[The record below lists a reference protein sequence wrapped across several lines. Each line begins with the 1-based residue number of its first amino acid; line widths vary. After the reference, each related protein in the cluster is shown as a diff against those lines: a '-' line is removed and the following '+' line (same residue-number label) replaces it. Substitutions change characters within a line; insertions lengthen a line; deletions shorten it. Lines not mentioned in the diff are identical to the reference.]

1 MGETRS
7 DAWRAGRGDKWSE
20 HLVAMEATL
29 APVDAPLLEALLL
42 DAPYRVAD
50 VGCGGGGTA
59 IAIARRAPRGTS
71 VEGFD
76 LAPGLVA
83 QARARAAREDVGA
96 VSFEIADVAEALPA
110 VSYPRLVS
118 RFGVMF
124 FDAPAAAFA
133 NLARWLS
140 PGGRFA
146 FAVWG
151 APSENPWMTKVRDVV
166 ARVVDVPSAGKD
178 APGPFRYAGIDR
190 LTTLLSDA
198 GFVDVAVTGWRGLLP
213 IGGGLGTKAAARFAL
228 RSYAS
233 FSELLAEAGEGAFER
248 AERALMRA
256 FEGELH
262 GGIVRMGATV
272 RIVTGSRG

>member
-20 HLVAMEATL
+20 HLVGMEATL
-29 APVDAPLLEALLL
+29 APIDAPLIEALRL
-42 DAPYRVAD
+42 DAPLRVAD

-59 IAIARRAPRGTS
+59 IAIARSAPRGTS
-71 VEGFD
+71 VDGFD

-83 QARARAAREDVGA
+83 QARARGESEA
-96 VSFEIADVAEALPA
+96 VDAVAFEIADVAEALPA

-118 RFGVMF
+118 RFGIMF

-151 APSENPWMTKVRDVV
+151 APSENPWMARVRDVV
-166 ARVVDVPSAGKD
+166 ARVTPVPSAGVD
-178 APGPFRYAGIDR
+178 APGPFRYAEIDR
-190 LTTLLSDA
+190 LTTLLTEA
-198 GFVDVAVTGWRGLLP
+198 GFTELAVTGWRGLLP
-213 IGGGLGTKAAARFAL
+213 IGGGLGAKDAARFAL

-233 FSELLAEAGEGAFER
+233 FSELLAGAGEGAFER
-248 AERALMRA
+248 AERALARV
-256 FEGELH
+256 FEDELH